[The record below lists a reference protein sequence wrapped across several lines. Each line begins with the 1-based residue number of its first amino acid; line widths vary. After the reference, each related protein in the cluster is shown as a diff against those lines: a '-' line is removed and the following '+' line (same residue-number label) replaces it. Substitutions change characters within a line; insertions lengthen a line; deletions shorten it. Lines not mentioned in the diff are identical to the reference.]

1 MKVVIIGATH
11 AGTLA
16 AQEILKNYP
25 ETEVT
30 VYERHDNFSFLSCG
44 ISLYIDGEANHLE
57 DFFYATPEEL
67 RKLGATVKDSHDVVQ
82 IDTAQKSV
90 TVADM
95 KTGNVF
101 TDTYDKLVMATG
113 SSIVMP
119 PMFDV
124 DRSQVLLC
132 KNYQEAKEI
141 YEASQHSER
150 VAIVGAGY
158 AGTEF
163 AESFAKIGHEVHL
176 FQNKDQI
183 LNHYLDKD
191 AAKRAT
197 KLLTDH
203 GIHVH
208 LNHNVTAFIGNDDD
222 TITIDTEQGEYNVDI
237 AIASTG
243 FKPNTGLLKGQV
255 KLSPEGALVVNDQ
268 MQTSDPDIYAA
279 GDCAVIRFNPTGKL
293 GYAPL
298 ASNALR
304 QGFLVAHN
312 MLGQRTY
319 PYMGTQATSAM
330 KLFDHCLATTGL
342 TLQQALDKGMHAQ
355 KAVYSGTWRPTY
367 MPSTDALDIDL
378 VYDID
383 NRRILGAQLYS
394 KHEITQSAN
403 ALSIAIQNNNTI
415 DDLALVDMLF
425 QPNFDFPFNYLNLV
439 AQNAI
444 KQERDAGRDNPKF
457 TALGYT
463 AERE

>member
-30 VYERHDNFSFLSCG
+30 VYERHDNFTFLSCG
-44 ISLYIDGEANHLE
+44 ISLYIDGQANHLE

-67 RKLGATVKDSHDVVQ
+67 RQLGATVKDSHDVVQ
-82 IDTAQKSV
+82 IDSANKTV

-101 TDTYDKLVMATG
+101 TDAYDKLVMATG
-113 SSIVMP
+113 SSIKMP
-119 PMFDV
+119 PMFNV

-163 AESFAKIGHEVHL
+163 SESFAKIGHEVHL

-183 LNHYLDKD
+183 LNNYLDKE
-191 AAKRAT
+191 AADRAT

-203 GIHVH
+203 GVNVH
-208 LNHNVTAFIGNDDD
+208 LNHAVTAFVGNDDE
-222 TITIDTEQGEYNVDI
+222 TITIDTDQGEYNVDI

-255 KLSPEGALVVNDQ
+255 DLSPEGALVINDQ

-279 GDCAVIRFNPTGKL
+279 GDCAVVRYNPTGKL
-293 GYAPL
+293 AYVPL

-312 MLGQRTY
+312 MLGKRVY
-319 PYMGTQATSAM
+319 PYMGTQGTSAM
-330 KLFDHCLATTGL
+330 KLFDYCLATTGL
-342 TLQQALDKGMHAQ
+342 TLDQAENKGFNAK
-355 KAVYSGTWRPTY
+355 KAVYSGTWRPAY
-367 MPSTDALDIDL
+367 MPSTDALNIDL

-383 NRRILGAQLYS
+383 TRKILGAQLFS

-439 AQNAI
+439 AQNAV
-444 KQERDAGRDNPKF
+444 KQEREAGRDNPKF
-457 TALGYT
+457 TAMGNSV
-463 AERE
+463 ED